1 MATPRVFG
9 RIALSAATAANVF
22 ESPARG
28 AVFTL
33 RIVNKNAAT
42 ATVQASI
49 SGTTA
54 TIEAAGDI
62 IASDQQTIAPGGFIE
77 LTGLAI
83 EAGFFMVVE
92 SDIVTVTAIAYGME
106 TD

>member
-1 MATPRVFG
+1 MASPKVFG
-9 RIALSAATAANVF
+9 RITLAAATAADVF
-22 ESPARG
+22 ASPSGG

-42 ATVQASI
+42 ATVKASI

-54 TIEAAGDI
+54 TIDATGEI
-62 IASDQQTIAPGGFIE
+62 IAPTQTITPGGFIE

-83 EAGFFMVVE
+83 ESGNFMVVE
-92 SDIVTVTAIAYGME
+92 SSVTTVNAIAYGME
-106 TD
+106 ND

>member
-1 MATPRVFG
+1 MATTKVLG
-9 RIALSAATAANVF
+9 RANLAAATAVDVF
-22 ESPARG
+22 TSPAGG

-33 RIVNKNAAT
+33 RIVNANAAI

-49 SGTTA
+49 SSTTA
-54 TIEAAGDI
+54 TIESEGNIVAPT
-62 IASDQQTIAPGGFIE
+62 QTIAAGGFIE

-83 EAGFFMVVE
+83 ESGFFMVVE
-92 SDIVTVTAIAYGME
+92 SDITTVSTMAYGME